1 MKYILIA
8 LLALLFV
15 LPAMSQYSGSMWEGY
30 IYSTSWQVVYVGPQR
45 PHVVQV
51 TVDSAYSGTG
61 EIWIGRQNNAVL
73 DTANTTLPYAAHL
86 LRYNATTERSWTDE
100 NCTATYLW
108 LMMRNAD
115 TAYVRV
121 RNW

>member
-8 LLALLFV
+8 LLVLLFA

-51 TVDSAYSGTG
+51 VVDSVYSGTG
-61 EIWIGRQNNAVL
+61 RMWIGRQNNAVL

-86 LRYNATTERSWTDE
+86 LKYNATSENSWVDK
-100 NCTATYLW
+100 NCTAIYLW
-108 LMMRNAD
+108 LTMQNAD

-121 RNW
+121 YSW